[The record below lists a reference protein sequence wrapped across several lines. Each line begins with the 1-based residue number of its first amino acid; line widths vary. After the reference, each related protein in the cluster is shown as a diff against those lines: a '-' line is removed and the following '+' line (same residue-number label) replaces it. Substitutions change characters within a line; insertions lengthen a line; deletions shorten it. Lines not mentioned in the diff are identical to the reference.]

1 MGLPPTSAG
10 KESAYNAGDPG
21 SIPESEDPL
30 KQEMATPVFL
40 LAGLCG
46 SEDRKRQTRLS
57 D

>member
-1 MGLPPTSAG
+1 MVLPPTSAG

-40 LAGLCG
+40 LGGLCG